1 MCRSAPNNLKED
13 TQLHKAEQVD
23 FVSYSVGDLR
33 AKDTQSQNKKK
44 RGKLKRRTQARYP
57 AADEEKKKRSL

>member
-1 MCRSAPNNLKED
+1 M
-13 TQLHKAEQVD
+13 HKAEQVD

-44 RGKLKRRTQARYP
+44 RGELKRRTQARYP